1 MFATECHESYLVG
14 PGGAWNGTCYPRQVK
29 AKFSN
34 VRLCIRQNVSVGNP
48 SPNEEFPIDYGSM
61 RVVPAKIISEISPEH
76 FNVLRVERAKA
87 LEGLR
92 ADSVLHCYMMVS
104 LRPYKLLFG
113 GTARQ
118 CFCCDIGNSCYSRSS
133 PAVFNARIK
142 NPRMRA
148 VRRIQISPIGID
160 SLEGYEGSLDR
171 FQGFSGD
178 LIGLG
183 CNYKLT
189 PISRLRLNNLFLH
202 EIGLPVVNHG
212 LYAGDYEHKESY
224 SESRFFHPV
233 YWRPVAFADVSPFSS
248 SPERTP
254 NANAYGFVWLLL
266 GGICLACGIILCR
279 GCYNGIDDSLLLA
292 LTTGIVGCIGCVI
305 GIVLLIAFYKLVIH
319 GAALIDPM

>member
-1 MFATECHESYLVG
+1 MAKAQTPRVKPSKAKDSHSSSAIAPLLGVGLDPVSFRLKLLHYLFVIVTVLICAVVMFATECHESYLVG

-118 CFCCDIGNSCYSRSS
+118 CFCCQYHFSRSFTTEE
-133 PAVFNARIK
+133 VTER
-142 NPRMRA
+142 
-148 VRRIQISPIGID
+148 
-160 SLEGYEGSLDR
+160 
-171 FQGFSGD
+171 SG
-178 LIGLG
+178 
-183 CNYKLT
+183 KL
-189 PISRLRLNNLFLH
+189 S
-202 EIGLPVVNHG
+202 
-212 LYAGDYEHKESY
+212 
-224 SESRFFHPV
+224 
-233 YWRPVAFADVSPFSS
+233 
-248 SPERTP
+248 
-254 NANAYGFVWLLL
+254 
-266 GGICLACGIILCR
+266 
-279 GCYNGIDDSLLLA
+279 
-292 LTTGIVGCIGCVI
+292 
-305 GIVLLIAFYKLVIH
+305 
-319 GAALIDPM
+319 